1 MAKDAKS
8 FTSGEECGERTG
20 EVAISGELINGHFPI
35 DGHIRVAD
43 DN

>member
-8 FTSGEECGERTG
+8 FTSGEECGERT
-20 EVAISGELINGHFPI
+20 EVAISGELINGRFPI